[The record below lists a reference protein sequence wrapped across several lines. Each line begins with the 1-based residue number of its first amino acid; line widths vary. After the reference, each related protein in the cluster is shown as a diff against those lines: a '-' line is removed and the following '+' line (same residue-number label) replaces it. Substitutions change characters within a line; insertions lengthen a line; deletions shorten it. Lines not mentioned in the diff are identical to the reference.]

1 VAPDQWRC
9 IGEEVSEQLDYEPA
23 RFLRR
28 RLVRRKYVSKIDP
41 DTAPVIAE
49 LPAML
54 RQRSAVAAGLLAQ
67 IIVSK
72 FCDHLPLYR
81 QEQSYWTRH
90 RVWLPRQNLA
100 HWMEVAA
107 DWLKPIYQHIRT
119 GVMAGGYLHYVLD
132 LWVARERKRS
142 GCGEVIMVRYA
153 DDFII
158 GFEHKEDAERFLTQL
173 RSLPRPVEAVTDRVR
188 WCPRP
193 GSDDRVGNQSQRLVL
208 KPLQSGAICDSP
220 FHGGSGDAQSGA
232 QPGASVQAAPSK
244 AQSV

>member
-1 VAPDQWRC
+1 MKMLAHR
-9 IGEEVSEQLDYEPA
+9 IGDKRL
-23 RFLRR
+23 LRLIAKWLKVGVMESNR
-28 RLVRRKYVSKIDP
+28 WKASTEGTP
-41 DTAPVIAE
+41 QGAVIS
-49 LPAML
+49 P
-54 RQRSAVAAGLLAQ
+54 LLAN
-67 IIVSK
+67 V
-72 FCDHLPLYR
+72 
-81 QEQSYWTRH
+81 
-90 RVWLPRQNLA
+90 
-100 HWMEVAA
+100 
-107 DWLKPIYQHIRT
+107 
-119 GVMAGGYLHYVLD
+119 YLHYVLD

-142 GCGEVIMVRYA
+142 GCGEVTMVRYA